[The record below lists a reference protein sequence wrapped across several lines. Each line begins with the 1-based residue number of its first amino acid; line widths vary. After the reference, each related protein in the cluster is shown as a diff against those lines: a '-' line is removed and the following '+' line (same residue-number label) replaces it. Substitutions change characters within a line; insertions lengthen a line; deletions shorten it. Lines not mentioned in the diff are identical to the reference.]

1 MADLTPTAAMAEAA
15 ARGLRLHDE
24 GKSGDGLKPETVRR
38 ANIIARRDE
47 LTESHVREMRAW
59 FARHESDKRPGWD
72 DAGEETPGFVAWL
85 LWGGD
90 PAESWSNRKVAEMD
104 REQEG
109 RSVERRGLTSP
120 VELREENGQPR
131 LFGYAALYESESVVL
146 PGGFR
151 EVLRRGA
158 FDDAL
163 ASPET
168 DVVALFNHDSNLILG
183 RQSAGTLRL
192 STDERGLR
200 YDITPP
206 DTQVGRDTVELV
218 RVGNVSGASFAFTVR
233 PDDEEYKR
241 TEDGPRRFIDRVAG
255 LYDVSVVLTPAYPET
270 TAAVR
275 QRAAELLVEP
285 IAEQVEQLPLRVSPL
300 AQAEHVARWL
310 RRVV

>member
-1 MADLTPTAAMAEAA
+1 MADLTPTKAMADAA
-15 ARGLRLHDE
+15 ARGLRLHEE

-72 DAGEETPGFVAWL
+72 DAGEETPGFTAWL

-90 PAESWSNRKVAEMD
+90 PAQSWSERKVAEMD

-109 RSVERRGLTSP
+109 RSIERRGLPEP
-120 VELREENGQPR
+120 VELREEDGQPR
-131 LFGYAALYESESVVL
+131 LTGYAALYESESVVL

-151 EVLRRGA
+151 EILLRGA

-168 DVVALFNHDSNLILG
+168 DVVALFNHDSNQVLG

-206 DTQVGRDTVELV
+206 DTQAGRDTVELV
-218 RVGNVSGASFAFTVR
+218 RRGDLAGASFAFTVR
-233 PDDEEYKR
+233 SEDEEYKR
-241 TEDGPRRFIDRVAG
+241 TDDGPRRYIQRVSG
-255 LYDVSVVLTPAYPET
+255 LFDVSVVLTPAYPET

-275 QRAAELLVEP
+275 QRAAEFAEPVEHE
-285 IAEQVEQLPLRVSPL
+285 AEPAPARVSPL
-300 AQAEHVARWL
+300 ARAAHVARWL
-310 RRVV
+310 RREF

>member
-1 MADLTPTAAMAEAA
+1 MADLTPTEAMASAA
-15 ARGLRLHDE
+15 KRGLRLHE
-24 GKSGDGLKPETVRR
+24 QGKSGDGLKPETVRR

-59 FARHESDKRPGWD
+59 FARHKADKRPGWD

-90 PAESWSNRKVAEMD
+90 PARGWSERKVAEMD

-120 VELREENGQPR
+120 VELREEDGQPR
-131 LFGYAALYESESVVL
+131 LVGYAALYESESVVL

-168 DVVALFNHDSNLILG
+168 DVVALFNHDNNLILG

-192 STDERGLR
+192 YTDERGLR

-206 DTQVGRDTVELV
+206 DTQTGRDTVELV
-218 RVGNVSGASFAFTVR
+218 RRGDLSGASFAFSLSSS
-233 PDDEEYKR
+233 DDEEYKR
-241 TEDGPRRFIDRVAG
+241 TEDGPRRYINT
-255 LYDVSVVLTPAYPET
+255 LKLWDVSVVLTPAYPET

-275 QRAAELLVEP
+275 QRAAELLAEP
-285 IAEQVEQLPLRVSPL
+285 IAEQAEPAPIRVSPL

-310 RRVV
+310 RRSV

>member
-1 MADLTPTAAMAEAA
+1 MADLTPTAAMANAA
-15 ARGLRLHDE
+15 ERGLRLHDE

-59 FARHESDKRPGWD
+59 FARHKANKRPGWD
-72 DAGEETPGFVAWL
+72 DVGDESPAFVAWL
-85 LWGGD
+85 LWGAS
-90 PAESWSNRKVAEMD
+90 PEWAERKVAEMD

-120 VELREENGQPR
+120 VELREEDGQPR
-131 LFGYAALYESESVVL
+131 LVGYAALYESESVVL

-151 EVLRRGA
+151 EILRRGA

-183 RQSAGTLRL
+183 RQSAGTLSL
-192 STDERGLR
+192 AADERGLR
-200 YDITPP
+200 YSITPP
-206 DTQVGRDTVELV
+206 DTQAGRDTVELV

-275 QRAAELLVEP
+275 QRAAELLAEP
-285 IAEQVEQLPLRVSPL
+285 IAEQAEPLPLRVSPL

>member
-15 ARGLRLHDE
+15 ARGLRLHEE

-59 FARHESDKRPGWD
+59 FARHESDRRPGWD

-90 PAESWSNRKVAEMD
+90 PAQGWSERKVAEMD

-109 RSVERRGLTSP
+109 RSIERRSVTSP
-120 VELREENGQPR
+120 VELRDEDGQPR
-131 LFGYAALYESESVVL
+131 LVGYAALFDSESVIL
-146 PGGFR
+146 PGGVR
-151 EVLRRGA
+151 EVLRVGA
-158 FDDAL
+158 FADAL
-163 ASPET
+163 ANRET
-168 DVVALFNHDSNLILG
+168 DVVALFNHDANLILG

-192 STDERGLR
+192 AADERGLR

-218 RVGNVSGASFAFTVR
+218 RRRDLAGASFAFTVR
-233 PDDEEYKR
+233 SEDEEYER
-241 TEDGPRRFIDRVAG
+241 TDDGPRRYISRVSG

-270 TAAVR
+270 TAEVR

-285 IAEQVEQLPLRVSPL
+285 IAEQAEPLPLRVSPL
-300 AQAEHVARWL
+300 AQAKHVARWL

>member
-1 MADLTPTAAMAEAA
+1 MADLTPTAAMANAA
-15 ARGLRLHDE
+15 ERGLRLHDE

-59 FARHESDKRPGWD
+59 FARHKANKRPGWD
-72 DAGEETPGFVAWL
+72 DVGDESPAFVAWL
-85 LWGGD
+85 LWGAS
-90 PAESWSNRKVAEMD
+90 PEWAERKVAEMD

-120 VELREENGQPR
+120 VELREEDGQPR
-131 LFGYAALYESESVVL
+131 LVGYAALYESESVVL

-151 EVLRRGA
+151 EILRRGA

-183 RQSAGTLRL
+183 RQSAGTLSL
-192 STDERGLR
+192 AADERGLR
-200 YDITPP
+200 YSITPP
-206 DTQVGRDTVELV
+206 DTQAGRDTVELV

-233 PDDEEYKR
+233 PDDEEYQR
-241 TEDGPRRFIDRVAG
+241 SEDGPRRFISRVQA
-255 LYDVSVVLTPAYPET
+255 LYDVSVVLTPAYPQT

-275 QRAAELLVEP
+275 QRAAELLAEP
-285 IAEQVEQLPLRVSPL
+285 IAEQAEQLPLRVSPL

>member
-1 MADLTPTAAMAEAA
+1 MADLTPTAAMANAA
-15 ARGLRLHDE
+15 ERGLRLHDE

-109 RSVERRGLTSP
+109 RSFERRSISEGLE
-120 VELREENGQPR
+120 VREVDGEVR
-131 LFGYAALYESESVVL
+131 IVGYAALYNSESHVL
-146 PGGFR
+146 AGGFR
-151 EVLRRGA
+151 EVIRPGA

-163 ASPET
+163 ADPAT
-168 DVVALFNHDSNLILG
+168 DVVALFNHDENYVLG
-183 RQSAGTLRL
+183 RQSSGTLQL
-192 STDERGLR
+192 AADERGLR
-200 YDITPP
+200 YSVALPRSRAD
-206 DTQVGRDTVELV
+206 VAEAV
-218 RVGNVSGASFAFTVR
+218 RRGDVKGSSFAFVVNA
-233 PDDEEYKR
+233 DGEEYQR
-241 TEDGPRRFIDRVAG
+241 SQDGGPPLRYINRVTN
-255 LYDVSVVLTPAYPET
+255 LYDVSAVLHPAYPAT

-275 QRAAELLVEP
+275 KRAAEFVEP

>member
-15 ARGLRLHDE
+15 SRGLRLHEE

-72 DAGEETPGFVAWL
+72 DAGQETPGFVAWL

-90 PAESWSNRKVAEMD
+90 PAQGWSNRKVDEMD

-109 RSVERRGLTSP
+109 RSVERRGITVP
-120 VELREENGQPR
+120 VEYREEDGQPR
-131 LFGYAALYESESVVL
+131 LTGYAALYESESVVL

-151 EVLRRGA
+151 EVLRVGA
-158 FDDAL
+158 FDSAL

-168 DVVALFNHDSNLILG
+168 DVVALLNHDSNMILG

-192 STDERGLR
+192 AADDRGLR

-206 DTQVGRDTVELV
+206 DTQVGRDTVALV
-218 RVGNVSGASFAFTVR
+218 RRGDLSGASFAFTVR
-233 PDDEEYKR
+233 AEDEEYER
-241 TEDGPRRFIDRVAG
+241 TADGPRRYINRVSG

-275 QRAAELLVEP
+275 QRAAELLAEP
-285 IAEQVEQLPLRVSPL
+285 IAEQAEPAPLRVSPL
-300 AQAEHVARWL
+300 ARAEHTARWL
-310 RRVV
+310 RRVS